1 MTSTVATHPGR
12 KTPRVRSHRMRRPLA
27 VTTLAVA
34 LVGTGG
40 AVTPAAA
47 VRPTVVPSALVVVES
62 CTSVTAR
69 ADYAPGLTPTA
80 RNQSVMITGALDG
93 CTGAGGASQPGPGR
107 ILANLTGS
115 SRVGAVSAKGPVS
128 IIWPTSAGLNISSG
142 TGTLTGP
149 GGGNVFTLNVAI
161 DTGAFPGAPANTVF
175 RVTRTIG
182 NGTNRRPVI
191 SHFFINTVPLTVKRN
206 LG

>member
-27 VTTLAVA
+27 VTALAVA
-34 LVGTGG
+34 LVGMGG

-47 VRPTVVPSALVVVES
+47 ARTTAVPSALVVVES
-62 CTSVTAR
+62 CTTVTAR

-80 RNQSVMITGALDG
+80 RNQIVMLTGTLDG
-93 CTGAGGASQPGPGR
+93 CAGAGGAPQPGPGR
-107 ILANLTGS
+107 ILADLTGS

-128 IIWPTSAGLNISSG
+128 ITWPTSAGLNISSG

-149 GGGNVFTLNVAI
+149 GAGNVFTLNVAI
-161 DTGAFPGAPANTVF
+161 GTGAFPGAPANTAF
-175 RVTRTIG
+175 RVDRTTG

-191 SHFFINTVPLTVKRN
+191 SQFLTNTVPLTVKRN

>member
-12 KTPRVRSHRMRRPLA
+12 TTPRVRSHRMRRPLA

-34 LVGTGG
+34 LVGMGG

-47 VRPTVVPSALVVVES
+47 VRTTVVPSALVVVES

-107 ILANLTGS
+107 SLANLTGS

-149 GGGNVFTLNVAI
+149 GAGNVFTLNVAI

-191 SHFFINTVPLTVKRN
+191 SHFFTNTVPLTVKRN

>member
-12 KTPRVRSHRMRRPLA
+12 TTPRVRSHRMRRPVA
-27 VTTLAVA
+27 VSTLALT
-34 LVGTGG
+34 LVGMGG
-40 AVTPAAA
+40 VVTPAAA
-47 VRPTVVPSALVVVES
+47 AGTTAVSSGPVVVES

-69 ADYAPGLTPTA
+69 ADYAPGLTPNA
-80 RNQSVMITGALDG
+80 RNQIVMIRGALDG
-93 CTGAGGASQPGPGR
+93 CAGLGGAPQAGPGL

-115 SRVGAVSAKGPVS
+115 SRVAAVSAKGPVT
-128 IIWPTSAGLNISSG
+128 ITWPTSAGLNPSSG

-149 GGGNVFTLNVAI
+149 GTGDVFTLNVAI
-161 DTGAFPGAPANTVF
+161 NTGAFPGAPANVVF

-182 NGTNRRPVI
+182 NGTNRRPTI
-191 SHFFINTVPLTVKRN
+191 SQFFTNTVPLTVKRN

>member
-12 KTPRVRSHRMRRPLA
+12 TKPRVRSHRMRRPVA
-27 VTTLAVA
+27 VGTLAVA
-34 LVGTGG
+34 LVGMGG
-40 AVTPAAA
+40 TVTPAAA
-47 VRPTVVPSALVVVES
+47 AGSTVVPSGLVVVES

-80 RNQSVMITGALDG
+80 RNQTVMITGALDG
-93 CTGAGGASQPGPGR
+93 CAGVDGAPQAGPGL

-115 SRVGAVSAKGPVS
+115 SRVGAVSAKGPVT
-128 IIWPTSAGLNISSG
+128 ITWPTSARLNPSSG

-149 GGGNVFTLNVAI
+149 DAANVFTLNVAI
-161 DTGAFPGAPANTVF
+161 TTGAFPGAPANTVF
-175 RVTRTIG
+175 RVTRTTG
-182 NGTNRRPVI
+182 NGTNRRPLM
-191 SHFFINTVPLTVKRN
+191 SQFFTNTVPLTVKRN

>member
-12 KTPRVRSHRMRRPLA
+12 TTPRVRSHRMRRPMA
-27 VTTLAVA
+27 VGTLAVA
-34 LVGTGG
+34 LVGMGG

-47 VRPTVVPSALVVVES
+47 GPTVVPSGLVVVES

-80 RNQSVMITGALDG
+80 RNQTVMITGALDG
-93 CTGAGGASQPGPGR
+93 CAGVDGAPQAGPGV

-115 SRVGAVSAKGPVS
+115 SRVGAVSAKGPVT
-128 IIWPTSAGLNISSG
+128 ITWPTSARLNPSSG

-149 GGGNVFTLNVAI
+149 GAGNVFTLNVAI
-161 DTGAFPGAPANTVF
+161 TTGAFPGAPANTVF
-175 RVTRTIG
+175 RVTSTTG
-182 NGTNRRPVI
+182 NGTNRRPLMTQ
-191 SHFFINTVPLTVKRN
+191 FFTNTVPLTVKRN